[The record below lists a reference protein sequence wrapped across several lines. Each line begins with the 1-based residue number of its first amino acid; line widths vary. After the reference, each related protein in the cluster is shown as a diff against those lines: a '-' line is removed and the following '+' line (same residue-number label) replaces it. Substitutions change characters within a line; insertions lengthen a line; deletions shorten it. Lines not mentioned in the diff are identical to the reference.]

1 MITVMRPEGVLKNGA
16 SPSAAVSSTQ
26 LAVVPR
32 RSRGGGVL
40 GYKTYNLLG
49 ISSYDMAEELEE
61 CVVQTTSAIVSVLNS
76 LLGYPSLL
84 LI

>member
-49 ISSYDMAEELEE
+49 ISSYDMAE
-61 CVVQTTSAIVSVLNS
+61 
-76 LLGYPSLL
+76 
-84 LI
+84 